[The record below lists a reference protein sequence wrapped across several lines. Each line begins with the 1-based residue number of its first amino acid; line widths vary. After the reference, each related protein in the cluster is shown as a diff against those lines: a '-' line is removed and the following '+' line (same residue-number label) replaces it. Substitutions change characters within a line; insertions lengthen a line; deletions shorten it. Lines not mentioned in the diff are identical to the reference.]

1 MIGSLKAE
9 FRKLLTIRSTYAIT
23 FAVLALIGLIATL
36 TAYKDAPKF
45 GAGNLQG
52 AILNGIGIAQVFGGI
67 VAILLITHEY
77 RFNLIDYS
85 LTITNRRIKLLLA
98 KLVTITCYSVVLTLI
113 AVAATWAFT
122 LLGIHLRGVT
132 VVPQH
137 LEVTSVILKSLAY
150 VTAGIWAGLLFGL
163 LFRSVVMAIVV
174 FFVLP
179 TMVEPLLHNLL
190 KVSSNYLPFSAQN
203 QITMPHAKGMFSPL
217 ASLGVFLA
225 YLAAGWVVALILF
238 YRRDAN

>member
-1 MIGSLKAE
+1 MISSFKAE
-9 FRKLLTIRSTYAIT
+9 FRKLLTVRSTYAIT
-23 FAVLALIGLIATL
+23 LAVLALIGLIATL

-52 AILNGIGIAQVFGGI
+52 AILNGIGIAEVLGGI

-77 RFNLIDYS
+77 RYNLIDYS
-85 LTITNRRIKLLLA
+85 LTITNRRIKLVIA
-98 KLVTITCYSVVLTLI
+98 KLMTMTCYSVVLTLM
-113 AVAATWAFT
+113 AVVAAWGFT
-122 LLGIHLRGVT
+122 LLGVHLKGVAI
-132 VVPQH
+132 VPQH
-137 LEVTSVILKSLAY
+137 LEVVSVICKSLAY
-150 VTAGIWAGLLFGL
+150 VTGGIWAGLLFGF

-174 FFVLP
+174 YFVVP
-179 TMVEPLLHNLL
+179 TMVEPLLHTLL

-217 ASLGVFLA
+217 ASFGVFLA